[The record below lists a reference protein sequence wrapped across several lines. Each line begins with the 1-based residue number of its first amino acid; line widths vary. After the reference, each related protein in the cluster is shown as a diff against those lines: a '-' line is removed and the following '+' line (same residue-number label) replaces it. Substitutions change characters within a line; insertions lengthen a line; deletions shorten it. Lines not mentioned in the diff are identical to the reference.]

1 MALTTQRK
9 EYIYQYAKENLKRI
23 PLDVPKSD
31 YEEIKAH
38 ASSNRESVNGFIKRA
53 ISETIARDGTE
64 KPTGAP
70 GSSAAVPVSPAS
82 PNAAQAVSAPAIS
95 IPPKKLNQAKAHA
108 EARREPVS
116 CFLVRAIDETMERDR
131 NAPAASQGDSE
142 EDLNDND

>member
-53 ISETIARDGTE
+53 ISETIARDGAET
-64 KPTGAP
+64 PTDA
-70 GSSAAVPVSPAS
+70 SERSAAILLSPAS
-82 PNAAQAVSAPAIS
+82 SNAAQAVSAPAIA
-95 IPPKKLNQAKAHA
+95 IPPEKLNQAKAHA
-108 EARREPVS
+108 EARRETVS
-116 CFLVRAIDETMERDR
+116 GFLVRAIDETIERDR

-142 EDLNDND
+142 GEST

>member
-38 ASSNRESVNGFIKRA
+38 ASSNGESVNGFIKRA

-64 KPTGAP
+64 KLAGVPEQ
-70 GSSAAVPVSPAS
+70 SAAIPLSPAQE
-82 PNAAQAVSAPAIS
+82 NAAQAVSAPAIA
-95 IPPKKLNQAKAHA
+95 IPLEKLNQAKAHA
-108 EARREPVS
+108 EARREPIGG
-116 CFLVRAIDETMERDR
+116 FLARAIDETMERDK
-131 NAPAASQGDSE
+131 NAPVSSHGESKEESE
-142 EDLNDND
+142 